1 MQLIY
6 LKYVDPLFV
15 LKLTVTYVNY
25 FVYVE
30 NAVDNVD
37 GAFSIII
44 KSSRAASVSGFRLNL
59 SQFPL
64 KF

>member
-1 MQLIY
+1 MLISI
-6 LKYVDPLFV
+6 VCFEING
-15 LKLTVTYVNY
+15 YVN